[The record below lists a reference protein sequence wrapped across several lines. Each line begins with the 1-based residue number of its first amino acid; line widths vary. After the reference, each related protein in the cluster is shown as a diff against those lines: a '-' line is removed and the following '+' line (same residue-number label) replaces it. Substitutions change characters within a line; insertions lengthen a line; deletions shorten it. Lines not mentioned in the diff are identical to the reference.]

1 LFSDF
6 FIKRPVFSTVTSL
19 FIVIAGAVCIPF
31 LPVAQFPELAPP
43 QVAVSAS
50 YTGANAQAVE
60 SSVTILLEEAING
73 VEGMRYMTSTSGND
87 GSCSINITF
96 ELTRPLDLAAVD
108 VQNRV
113 QGVTG
118 RLPDEVKNTGVT
130 ITKVA
135 SSFVMAA
142 GFYSDG
148 NRYTSE
154 FVSNYID
161 IYVKDAIKRIQ
172 GVADVQIFGERKYSM
187 RLWLDPARL
196 AARGLTASDVVSAL
210 QQQNV
215 QIASGQVGSEPIAT
229 TQMYQISVRA
239 LGRLTEVSEF
249 DNIVL
254 KPGSNGAL
262 VRLGD
267 VGHAELGAEDYS
279 GQLRFNGY
287 NGIGIGVSQLPTAN
301 ALDVDKAV
309 RAELTRL
316 SKRFP
321 PGLRYAVAFDTTT
334 FVGDSI
340 REVLKTLVEAIIF
353 VMIVM
358 FVFLQDWRSTL
369 IPAVT
374 IPVSLIGAFAFIKL
388 LNFSINTLTLF
399 GIVLATGLVVDDA
412 IVVIE
417 NIQRHMG
424 EDCCDSHAAASK
436 AMGEVTGA
444 VVATSLVLVA
454 VFVPVAFF
462 PGTTG
467 LLYQQ
472 FSLTIAFAIAIS
484 AFNSLTFTPSLSALL
499 LRPETG
505 KKNIF
510 FRAVEH
516 VIHRGTG
523 YYVYSAKKA
532 IGLRYLVLIVFFAGL
547 AATYVVYKL
556 VPTGFVPDEDQG
568 WFMITVQAPQ
578 GASVEYTSQAMR
590 QVEAV
595 CAKEKD
601 IIGAFTVVG
610 FSFSGS
616 GANKGMVFLNLANV
630 DKRKGAQN
638 SATAIVNRIRG
649 PLMALTDVQAF
660 PFLPPAIAGISS
672 FGGFTFEVQD
682 EGGNSVEQ
690 LFNVTQN
697 LVREGNSR
705 KDLSGL
711 FSAFTANDPQFVV
724 NIDRAKA
731 RSLQVP
737 IQQISDA
744 LQVYM
749 GSSYVNDFDFNN
761 RAYRV
766 YVQADQGFRRQPR
779 DIKQF
784 YVRSDTNDMIPLDNV
799 VNISESTSPQ
809 VITHYNLFRSAEIN
823 GSAGPGYSSGQAIAA
838 MDEVAKKLPLGF
850 NYSWSGLSLEEIK
863 SGSQSALLFGLGLL
877 LVYLTLSA
885 QYESFVLP
893 FIILLSVPMAMLGA
907 LIAQSLR
914 GQLNDVYCQIGL
926 VMLIGLAS
934 KNGILIVEFA
944 EQLRHKGLSIKEA
957 AVEAARIRLRP
968 ILMTSFA
975 FILGVL
981 PLVFASGAGSES
993 RHSVGTTVFGG
1004 MIVSTALNLFFIPV
1018 LYVIVKTMVERE
1030 KAPAPAPEA
1039 APSA

>member
-1 LFSDF
+1 M
-6 FIKRPVFSTVTSL
+6 SL
-19 FIVIAGAVCIPF
+19 V
-31 LPVAQFPELAPP
+31 
-43 QVAVSAS
+43 
-50 YTGANAQAVE
+50 
-60 SSVTILLEEAING
+60 
-73 VEGMRYMTSTSGND
+73 
-87 GSCSINITF
+87 
-96 ELTRPLDLAAVD
+96 
-108 VQNRV
+108 
-113 QGVTG
+113 
-118 RLPDEVKNTGVT
+118 
-130 ITKVA
+130 
-135 SSFVMAA
+135 
-142 GFYSDG
+142 
-148 NRYTSE
+148 
-154 FVSNYID
+154 
-161 IYVKDAIKRIQ
+161 
-172 GVADVQIFGERKYSM
+172 
-187 RLWLDPARL
+187 
-196 AARGLTASDVVSAL
+196 
-210 QQQNV
+210 
-215 QIASGQVGSEPIAT
+215 
-229 TQMYQISVRA
+229 
-239 LGRLTEVSEF
+239 
-249 DNIVL
+249 
-254 KPGSNGAL
+254 
-262 VRLGD
+262 
-267 VGHAELGAEDYS
+267 
-279 GQLRFNGY
+279 
-287 NGIGIGVSQLPTAN
+287 
-301 ALDVDKAV
+301 
-309 RAELTRL
+309 
-316 SKRFP
+316 
-321 PGLRYAVAFDTTT
+321 
-334 FVGDSI
+334 
-340 REVLKTLVEAIIF
+340 
-353 VMIVM
+353 
-358 FVFLQDWRSTL
+358 
-369 IPAVT
+369 
-374 IPVSLIGAFAFIKL
+374 GAFAFIKL
-388 LNFSINTLTLF
+388 LDFSINTLTLF

-424 EDCCDSHAAASK
+424 EEHSDAHAAASR

-467 LLYQQ
+467 LLYKQ

-532 IGLRYLVLIVFFAGL
+532 IKLRYLVLVVFFAGL
-547 AATYVVYKL
+547 AATYFVYKI

-578 GASVEYTSQAMR
+578 GASVEYTSKAMR

-595 CAKEKD
+595 CAREKD
-601 IIGAFTVVG
+601 IIGAFSVVG

-616 GANKGMVFLNLANV
+616 GANKGMVFLNLADS
-630 DKRKGAQN
+630 DKRKGDEN
-638 SATAIVNRIRG
+638 SAAAVVNRLRG

-660 PFLPPAIAGISS
+660 PFLPPSIAGISS

-682 EGGNSVEQ
+682 EGGNTVEQ

-697 LVREGNSR
+697 VVREGNSR

-766 YVQADQGFRRQPR
+766 YVQADQTFRRQPR
-779 DIKQF
+779 DIRQF
-784 YVRSDTNDMIPLDNV
+784 YVRSDTNEMIPLDNV
-799 VNISESTSPQ
+799 VNITESTSPQ

-838 MDEVAKKLPLGF
+838 MDQIAKKLPLGF
-850 NYSWSGLSLEEIK
+850 NYAWSGLSLEEIK
-863 SGSQSALLFGLGLL
+863 SGKQSALLFSLGLL

-981 PLVFASGAGSES
+981 PLVFASGAGSQS

-1018 LYVIVKTMVERE
+1018 LYVIVKSMVERE
-1030 KAPAPAPEA
+1030 KAPETPVVTA
-1039 APSA
+1039 